1 MSAARI
7 DLLRAGASAG
17 EIRQACR
24 AAGFSG
30 LTSGLAPGHVQ
41 GNIVILPADW
51 ADDFLRFC
59 LRNPKPCPLIAVS
72 DPGNPWLA
80 DLGRDIDIRT
90 DLPAYRIY
98 ENGRLAGETAD
109 ILRLWRGDFVT
120 FVIGCSYSFEEAL
133 SAAGLG
139 VRHIELGCIVPMY
152 RTTIACRPAGRL
164 SGQMVVSMRP
174 YSPEQAIRAIE
185 ITARFS
191 AVHGAPVHLGMPD
204 AIGIHDLGRPT
215 FGDAVPIAPGEIP
228 VFWACGYTPQTVIE
242 SAAPPIAITHAP
254 GRLLVT
260 DLLNA
265 RLAAS

>member
-1 MSAARI
+1 MIAARSAI
-7 DLLRAGASAG
+7 LPANASAG
-17 EIRQACR
+17 EIREACR

-30 LTSGLAPGHVQ
+30 LTSGLAPGRVQ

-59 LRNPKPCPLIAVS
+59 LRNPKPCPLIAIS
-72 DPGNPWLA
+72 EPGDPRLP
-80 DLGRDIDIRT
+80 DLGRDLDIRT

-98 ENGRLAGETAD
+98 EHGKLMGETED
-109 ILRLWRGDFVT
+109 ILQLWRRDFVT

-139 VRHIELGCIVPMY
+139 IRHIERGCIVPMY
-152 RTTIACRPAGRL
+152 RTNIACRPAGRL

-174 YSPEQAIRAIE
+174 FTPAQAIRAIE

-191 AVHGAPVHLGMPD
+191 AVHGAPVHLAMPE
-204 AIGIHDLGRPT
+204 AIGICDLATPN
-215 FGDAVPIAPGEIP
+215 FGDAVPIEPGEIP

-242 SAAPPIAITHAP
+242 RAAPPIAITHAP

-265 RLAAS
+265 HLAAS